1 VLRVTLLCI
10 HKTVSATNTF
20 NTAVGQSAG
29 YAVTTGVNNTLIGGL
44 AGDSLSDADFN
55 VAVGFNALGG
65 DTLGSRST
73 AIGYGA
79 LLAQNFLTAVDN
91 YNTAVGFNAG
101 VAVTTGWQNT
111 IVGGLAGDA
120 MTSGDVN
127 TFIGYQ
133 AAGDG
138 IVTGARNTA
147 VGGNSGLDLTS
158 GASNTLIGNN
168 AGQGV
173 TTGANNICLGYQA
186 GYGAGVGGSNLVTGN
201 SNIYIGA
208 IAHPSGAGNTT
219 EIVIGYNSAG
229 KGTNTGFINAGGGGN
244 YQGNNSSAWSTVS
257 DRRLKK
263 NIVDSTI
270 GLAEINQLQVRNF
283 EYLTADEIT
292 ELPTA
297 SAVGRVGVQLGVIAQ
312 EIQAVLPNCVKE
324 ESTGVLS
331 VDPDNL
337 TWHLIKA
344 VQELS
349 AKNDALEARIATLEG

>member
-1 VLRVTLLCI
+1 
-10 HKTVSATNTF
+10 
-20 NTAVGQSAG
+20 
-29 YAVTTGVNNTLIGGL
+29 
-44 AGDSLSDADFN
+44 
-55 VAVGFNALGG
+55 VGF
-65 DTLGSRST
+65 D
-73 AIGYGA
+73 
-79 LLAQNFLTAVDN
+79 
-91 YNTAVGFNAG
+91 AG
-101 VAVTTGWQNT
+101 NAVTTGWQNT

-186 GYGAGVGGSNLVTGN
+186 GYGAGVSGSNLVTGN
-201 SNIYIGA
+201 SNIYIGT
-208 IAHPSGAGNTT
+208 IAYPSGTDNTT

-229 KGTNTGFINAGGGGN
+229 KGTNTGFMNAGGGGN
-244 YQGNNSSAWSTVS
+244 YQGNNSSTWSQVS

-292 ELPTA
+292 ELPTT
-297 SAVGRVGVQLGVIAQ
+297 SAVGRAGVQLGVIAQ